1 MCSFE
6 PIPPFHAK
14 HTPPHLLSGGPLPSP
29 PPPTHTPTSSLMNQ
43 DGCKRQGEFAKIE
56 SLVVMGKTKV
66 DVMQF
71 GAFTSMVWAL

>member
-14 HTPPHLLSGGPLPSP
+14 HTPPHSLSGGPLIPLP
-29 PPPTHTPTSSLMNQ
+29 TPTSSLMNQ

-56 SLVVMGKTKV
+56 CLVVMGKAKV

-71 GAFTSMVWAL
+71 GAFTCVRSMVWAL